1 MCFCIFFTWPCK
13 AFNNTPTKKF
23 TWFHSVTKWESKN
36 KRFCTH
42 INWRTIFPSFPDESL
57 LLIMHK
63 PIHVWIKSQCL
74 SHTGAQHH
82 LPGGFLS
89 PKSSSNDATSMGL
102 SPRLPPRN
110 PKLRSKTRSA
120 SCEAD
125 LTVQNLARNR
135 KCTKRQ
141 PFVRSHHGRTF

>member
-1 MCFCIFFTWPCK
+1 MCFCIFLPDRAKRSITFQLKSSHEFIPSQSKK
-13 AFNNTPTKKF
+13 AKTKDF
-23 TWFHSVTKWESKN
+23 ARAWIEAPFFS
-36 KRFCTH
+36 
-42 INWRTIFPSFPDESL
+42 SFPDDSL

-120 SCEAD
+120 SCEPD
-125 LTVQNLARNR
+125 LPVQNLARTR